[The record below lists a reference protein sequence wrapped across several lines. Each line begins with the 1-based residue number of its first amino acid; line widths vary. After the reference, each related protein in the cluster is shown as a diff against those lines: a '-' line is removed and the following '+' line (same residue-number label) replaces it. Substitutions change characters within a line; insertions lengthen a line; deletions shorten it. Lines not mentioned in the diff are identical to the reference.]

1 MFVSLKK
8 EIWFILCIN
17 RSYTSKDMPHILWH
31 FILNI
36 LTYLFTPRVSSWHG
50 TKDSSLFSFDKNC
63 QLVWLS
69 RNLKTRF
76 QVLSTSSTCSSM
88 PKSYHLGSLAFC
100 FLWGSAVGIIGQQH
114 KWERQRLG
122 YSFPFLL
129 LQRDDV
135 SSSILYGHSSC
146 PVVPLPRP
154 QSFGVPE
161 AQFPPPQ
168 TLWWRDRSPP
178 GIALPSVLPILWC
191 FT

>member
-17 RSYTSKDMPHILWH
+17 RSYTSNDMPHILWH

-36 LTYLFTPRVSSWHG
+36 ITSLFTPRVASWHG

-69 RNLKTRF
+69 KNLKTRF
-76 QVLSTSSTCSSM
+76 QVLSTFSTCSSM
-88 PKSYHLGSLAFC
+88 PESYHLGSLAFC

-114 KWERQRLG
+114 KWDRQRLG

-129 LQRDDV
+129 LPHDDV

-146 PVVPLPRP
+146 PVLPLPRP
-154 QSFGVPE
+154 TVFQGS
-161 AQFPPPQ
+161 
-168 TLWWRDRSPP
+168 RST
-178 GIALPSVLPILWC
+178 IASSPNPLVEG
-191 FT
+191 